1 MFVELNFFFSLF
13 KLKLFKELEKA
24 NQHLKKYNHVNK
36 KALDQF
42 LSFSEQKEKLNRRK
56 EELDVADSKIRELM
70 QSLEM
75 RKVEAIQ
82 FTFKQVA
89 KYFTTVF
96 KKLVP
101 QGCGY
106 LVLKTRDSHENE
118 PDPEVANSDDFTG
131 IGIRVSFLSSSEAE
145 MREMNQLSGG
155 QKSLVALALI
165 FSIQKC
171 DPAPFYLFDEIDQVC
186 SFERLYSM
194 RPWTFMIFFLFLLF
208 FFLSKGVGCTT
219 SKSSCRYDPRAK

>member
-1 MFVELNFFFSLF
+1 MNRNPPTRISPIFNISFYLQLF
-13 KLKLFKELEKA
+13 RELEKA

-42 LSFSEQKEKLNRRK
+42 LSFSEQKEKLYKRK
-56 EELDVADSKIRELM
+56 EELDVGGQKIRELM
-70 QSLEM
+70 HNLEM

-82 FTFKQVA
+82 HTFRQVA
-89 KYFTTVF
+89 KYFTSVF

-101 QGCGY
+101 QGCGH
-106 LVLKTRDSHENE
+106 LVLKTKDSHGHDAEA
-118 PDPEVANSDDFTG
+118 EVSCSDEFIG
-131 IGIRVSFLSSSEAE
+131 IGIRVSFLSGAEAE

-171 DPAPFYLFDEIDQVC
+171 DPAPFYLFDEIDQVRH
-186 SFERLYSM
+186 S
-194 RPWTFMIFFLFLLF
+194 
-208 FFLSKGVGCTT
+208 
-219 SKSSCRYDPRAK
+219 